1 MQLYYLLVVIMTSDV
16 KVTSSTVIVIFAIT
30 WVVNNYNIF
39 AITWVVNNYNILTE
53 LHVLTEPNQT
63 HAEPNPEFFQKTK
76 QKPNSS
82 KKYIP
87 YIPSN
92 RHQNER
98 QRPGQTSL
106 HVQNFSHI
114 HSGISQEMRPEK
126 TDRHTANLISPLP
139 WGR

>member
-30 WVVNNYNIF
+30 WVVNNYNIR
-39 AITWVVNNYNILTE
+39 TE
-53 LHVLTEPNQT
+53 LHVFTEPNQT

-126 TDRHTANLISPLP
+126 TDRQTDTQQI
-139 WGR
+139 

>member
-1 MQLYYLLVVIMTSDV
+1 MQLYYLLFVIMTSDV
-16 KVTSSTVIVIFAIT
+16 KVMSSTVVVIFAIT
-30 WVVNNYNIF
+30 RVVNNYNSR
-39 AITWVVNNYNILTE
+39 TE

-126 TDRHTANLISPLP
+126 TDRQTDTQQI
-139 WGR
+139 